1 MPQPVCRGEKTTSRN
16 RFSLSILWVP
26 GFELRL
32 SDLST
37 RTLPTEPSGWLLVIY
52 LFFYMYVLPVCMVS
66 LGGLAPQGSQK
77 KASDLLELELQM
89 CVSHHHVGARSPN
102 PGPLED

>member
-1 MPQPVCRGEKTTSRN
+1 
-16 RFSLSILWVP
+16 
-26 GFELRL
+26 
-32 SDLST
+32 
-37 RTLPTEPSGWLLVIY
+37 
-52 LFFYMYVLPVCMVS
+52 MYVLPVCMVS